1 MIISASRRTDIP
13 AFYAKWFL
21 NRIQEGYCTVPNP
34 FNHHQVSVV
43 SLKPKDVDAI
53 VFWTRNPRPLL
64 PYLGELEARGFH
76 YYFQYTLMNNPALI
90 DRKSPALTSSLEILK
105 ALSNM
110 IGPDRIIWR
119 YDPIVFSNITG
130 LEFHRQNYGLIAQAL
145 KGYTKRS
152 VISIVDIYKKAGK
165 RVTEMSKRGI
175 ELKTLDTQ
183 AIADLM
189 PSLVFAAHA
198 NGMEICSC
206 AEDIDLQ
213 LYGVCPG
220 KCVDDEYI
228 KKTFGIDVVQ
238 KKDPAQREACGCVIS
253 RDIGMYDSC
262 LFGCQYCYATSNFE
276 LAKANHKKHAPQSP
290 SLIGNILPNRIFIAD
305 KKIPLGARGGQG
317 GGQGGRI
324 FILDNSGQ
332 G

>member
-64 PYLGELEARGFH
+64 PYLGELEARGFQ
-76 YYFQYTLMNNPALI
+76 YYFQYTIVNNPALI

-110 IGPDRIIWR
+110 IGPDKIIWR

-130 LEFHRQNYGLIAQAL
+130 LEFHRKNYGLIAQAL

-152 VISIVDIYKKAGK
+152 VISIVDVYKKAGK
-165 RVTEMSKRGI
+165 RISEMSKQGVK
-175 ELKTLDTQ
+175 LKTPDTQ

-189 PSLVFAAHA
+189 TFLVFAAHA
-198 NGMEICSC
+198 NGMEIYSC

-213 LYGVCPG
+213 PYGVRPG

-228 KKTFGIDVVQ
+228 KKTFGLDVVQ

-253 RDIGMYDSC
+253 RDIGTYDSC

-276 LAKANHKKHAPQSP
+276 LAKANHKKHDPQSP
-290 SLIGNILPNRIFIAD
+290 SLIGNILPNRIFTAD
-305 KKIPLGARGGQG
+305 KKILLYKAGGVL
-317 GGQGGRI
+317 RI
-324 FILDNSGQ
+324 E
-332 G
+332 

>member
-1 MIISASRRTDIP
+1 MEGDNDDMIISASRRTDIP

-305 KKIPLGARGGQG
+305 KKIPLGARGGARG
-317 GGQGGRI
+317 SN
-324 FILDNSGQ
+324 LYS
-332 G
+332 